1 MISTRR
7 AAAVLVVLLLA
18 AVPTVVHT
26 YMHWTVDDGWR
37 ASHVPVVLSGLT
49 SSPQEHNATWGRRR
63 FATDDWIDRRY
74 GAENGL
80 RLTVVR
86 TFDLKT
92 VFHHPELAIS
102 YPESSLDSGSPW
114 VTPDGDPVFV
124 LRGIDQNRDLVI
136 YALLADGAF
145 VRNPYLHQ
153 VRLAAEMLVRGRQA
167 MTLVYVQDRTP
178 PSGPLEQQPALA
190 LLREAVA
197 SLRKAPTLS
206 AQPDPAAVR

>member
-7 AAAVLVVLLLA
+7 AVAAIVILLLA
-18 AVPTVVHT
+18 AVPTIVHT
-26 YMHWTVDDGWR
+26 YMHWTVNDGWR
-37 ASHVPVVLSGLT
+37 ASKVPVVLSGLT
-49 SSPQEHNATWGRRR
+49 SSPQQHNSPTWGLRR
-63 FATDDWIDRRY
+63 FTTDDWIDRRY
-74 GAENGL
+74 GADDGI

-102 YPESSLDSGSPW
+102 YPESSLDSGKAW

-136 YALLADGAF
+136 YALLANGAF

-197 SLRKAPTLS
+197 SLRAES
-206 AQPDPAAVR
+206 HGEASDPAVVR